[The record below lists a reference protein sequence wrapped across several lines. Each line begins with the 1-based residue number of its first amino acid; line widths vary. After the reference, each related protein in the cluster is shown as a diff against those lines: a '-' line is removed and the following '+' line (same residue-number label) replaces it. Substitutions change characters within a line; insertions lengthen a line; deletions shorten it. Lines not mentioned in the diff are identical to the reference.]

1 MCAPSTGP
9 DGRNR
14 AGFSLGAGSPASW
27 VRRNS
32 KSAPRASRGPSWPFC
47 DPQRRS
53 LRRRASDH
61 RSARREAAG
70 RHRLHRRCAARKL
83 RARRCCPC
91 VFSISSEWR
100 IRRLCHQILDAGGA
114 RCGLRAAA
122 LHRRDRSKG
131 KGVRHAT
138 ARPRERPDL
147 TRLLPNLPI
156 ALGKRGPMSVAKMFL
171 FVIAKMFLFVSRQDG
186 L

>member
-14 AGFSLGAGSPASW
+14 AGFTS
-27 VRRNS
+27 
-32 KSAPRASRGPSWPFC
+32 SAPARRHLGFDEIQSRRLEPAEDRPGHFVIRKGVRC
-47 DPQRRS
+47 
-53 LRRRASDH
+53 ATSDH

-83 RARRCCPC
+83 CAQRCCPC

-100 IRRLCHQILDAGGA
+100 IGRLCHQILDAGRA

-171 FVIAKMFLFVSRQDG
+171 FVIAKMFLFVSRKDG